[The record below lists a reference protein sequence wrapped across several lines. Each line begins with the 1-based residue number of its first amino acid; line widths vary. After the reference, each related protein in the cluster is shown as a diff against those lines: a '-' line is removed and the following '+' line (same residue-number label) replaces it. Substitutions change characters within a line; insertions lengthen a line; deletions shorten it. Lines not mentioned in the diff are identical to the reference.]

1 MGREPR
7 SEEAAMGATCDVW
20 LWDGTAEYEGV
31 VIRIR
36 GEEFSAR
43 IRPARSVASGLGRSR
58 TAASTLDLHRLFTRA
73 RFLAHLEGFADPL
86 LEVRVTGVQCC
97 RDGDFDYLLTAR
109 LVPLRPEDL
118 EELSRLPP
126 ARAAELFRLR
136 AS

>member
-1 MGREPR
+1 
-7 SEEAAMGATCDVW
+7 MGATCDVW

-31 VIRIR
+31 VIRTR

-43 IRPARSVASGLGRSR
+43 VRTASAAASGLGRR
-58 TAASTLDLHRLFTRA
+58 RAPASTLDLHRLFTRA

-97 RDGDFDYLLTAR
+97 RDGEFDYLLTAR

-126 ARAAELFRLR
+126 GRAAELFQRR